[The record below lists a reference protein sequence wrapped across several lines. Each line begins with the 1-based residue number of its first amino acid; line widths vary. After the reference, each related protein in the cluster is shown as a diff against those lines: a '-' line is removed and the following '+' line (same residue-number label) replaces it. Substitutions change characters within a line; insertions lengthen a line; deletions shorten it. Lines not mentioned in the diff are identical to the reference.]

1 MPRRKGEAPVRR
13 LTASISASRPL
24 PVTFGS
30 GGSWKEGG
38 GLAEEGD
45 AEESDDSEDAGDG

>member
-13 LTASISASRPL
+13 FTASISASRPL

-45 AEESDDSEDAGDG
+45 AESEESEEAGDG

>member
-1 MPRRKGEAPVRR
+1 MRR

-24 PVTFGS
+24 PVTLGS

-38 GLAEEGD
+38 GLADVGEVGVSEER
-45 AEESDDSEDAGDG
+45 EDDGEG

>member
-1 MPRRKGEAPVRR
+1 VRR

-38 GLAEEGD
+38 GLAEVGED
-45 AEESDDSEDAGDG
+45 EVSEEREDAGDG